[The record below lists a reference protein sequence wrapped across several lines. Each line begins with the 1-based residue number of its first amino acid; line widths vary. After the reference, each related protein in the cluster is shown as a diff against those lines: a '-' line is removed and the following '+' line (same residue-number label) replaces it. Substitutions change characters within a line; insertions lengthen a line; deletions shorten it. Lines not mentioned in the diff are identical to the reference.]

1 MSDHHKVVSS
11 EGLLIKDQ
19 DLMALLDRSDL
30 VSNAAL
36 QRKSGRPKKG
46 QEHNGLF
53 RVLATDIPASQW
65 AEDLSRG
72 NTFFFFILSK
82 SSLFR
87 VFSVEETLIFWLF
100 LWVYLILLLFKIF
113 TSLLNFCSM
122 RYRLQRNLNRGEIQW
137 AKLAGFHVSPY
148 TRVLPLISD
157 KCSETLCS

>member
-65 AEDLSRG
+65 VEELSREEIL
-72 NTFFFFILSK
+72 FFFSSSVKVLSFEFLVSK
-82 SSLFR
+82 KLPYFDYFYEFTWFCNVSKYLLR
-87 VFSVEETLIFWLF
+87 YLIFV
-100 LWVYLILLLFKIF
+100 LWDIDSKG
-113 TSLLNFCSM
+113 T
-122 RYRLQRNLNRGEIQW
+122 
-137 AKLAGFHVSPY
+137 
-148 TRVLPLISD
+148 
-157 KCSETLCS
+157 

>member
-65 AEDLSRG
+65 VEELSREEIL
-72 NTFFFFILSK
+72 FFFSSSVKVLSFEFLVSK
-82 SSLFR
+82 KLSYFDYFYEFTWFCY
-87 VFSVEETLIFWLF
+87 FSKYLLRYLIFV
-100 LWVYLILLLFKIF
+100 LWDIDSKG
-113 TSLLNFCSM
+113 T
-122 RYRLQRNLNRGEIQW
+122 
-137 AKLAGFHVSPY
+137 
-148 TRVLPLISD
+148 
-157 KCSETLCS
+157 

>member
-65 AEDLSRG
+65 VEELSREEIL
-72 NTFFFFILSK
+72 FFFSSSVKVLSFEFLVSK
-82 SSLFR
+82 KLSCFDYFYEFTWFCNVSKYLLR
-87 VFSVEETLIFWLF
+87 YLIFV
-100 LWVYLILLLFKIF
+100 LWDIDSKG
-113 TSLLNFCSM
+113 T
-122 RYRLQRNLNRGEIQW
+122 
-137 AKLAGFHVSPY
+137 
-148 TRVLPLISD
+148 
-157 KCSETLCS
+157 

>member
-65 AEDLSRG
+65 AEELSREEIL
-72 NTFFFFILSK
+72 FFFSSSVKVLSFEFLVSK
-82 SSLFR
+82 KLSYFDYFYEFTWFCNVSKYLLR
-87 VFSVEETLIFWLF
+87 YLIFV
-100 LWVYLILLLFKIF
+100 LWDIDSKG
-113 TSLLNFCSM
+113 T
-122 RYRLQRNLNRGEIQW
+122 
-137 AKLAGFHVSPY
+137 
-148 TRVLPLISD
+148 
-157 KCSETLCS
+157 